1 MNELWLSIAE
11 CPEYEV
17 SDFGNIRKKGT
28 TKYKKA
34 FLEEGNL
41 KISIKDERG
50 RWLSKRVSTIV
61 WTTFIDPSVKRV
73 WGIGFKDGNVE
84 NCAVNNLFIDG
95 FTPKLKIMKDNE
107 HTNREIRQLLVKIE
121 ANNFKLDLADVYKI
135 VHFHLD
141 THGDIYSKGID
152 PEDQLIYMWRDLKK
166 FTKDLEARN
175 YT

>member
-1 MNELWLSIAE
+1 MKEIWAAIAE

-17 SDFGNIRKKGT
+17 SDFGNIRKKGSV
-28 TKYKKA
+28 KYKKVYN
-34 FLEEGNL
+34 EDGW
-41 KISIKDERG
+41 IHVSIKDNQG
-50 RWLSKRVSTIV
+50 KWKSKRISTLV
-61 WTTFIDPSVKRV
+61 WTTFVDPSIKRV
-73 WGIGFKDGNVE
+73 WGIRFKDGNFE
-84 NCAVNNLFIDG
+84 NCSVKNLYIDG